1 VRLLWVVPRFGAEVV
16 GGAEILVRGLVKR
29 AMPRGWT
36 SEVATTCAL
45 DHFTWKNVLPAGPT
59 NDDDVIVHRFPV
71 GSRDARRYETL
82 HPQILAG
89 PTYAEELV
97 WLSSSVWSPELGRF
111 LERESGD
118 FDLTVFAPYFFW
130 TTVWG
135 AQVAP
140 ERSVLLPCLH
150 DEPYAR
156 LRTIRNLLAAVRG
169 CIFNSAAEQRLAER
183 LADGVRGGVVG
194 AGFDEPDQPA
204 TGGFARSRGLRPY
217 VVYAG
222 RLEEGK
228 RVDVLVD
235 YAVRYAAERKGAPKL
250 VLIGDGTYVPPPH
263 SRGVVVRVGFVSSEE
278 RRAAYAEALALV
290 SASRMESLSLV
301 LLEAWL
307 EGTPAVVAVGSDVMR
322 EHCERAGGGFL
333 FGSYERYREAI
344 DRLVDEP
351 ELGRTMGAAGRAY
364 VLERYSWPSVR
375 KRLEDVLTKLAA

>member
-1 VRLLWVVPRFGAEVV
+1 VRTLWVVPRFGTDVV
-16 GGAEILVRGLVKR
+16 GGAEILVRGLVHR
-29 AMPRGWT
+29 AMPRGWS

-45 DHFTWKNVLPAGPT
+45 DHFSWKNVLPAGEAR
-59 NDDDVIVHRFPV
+59 DDGVTVHRFPV
-71 GSRDARRYETL
+71 GPRDARRYETL
-82 HPQILAG
+82 HRRIMDG
-89 PTYAEELV
+89 PTYTEELE
-97 WLSSSVWSPELGRF
+97 WLSNSVWSPELMRF
-111 LERESGD
+111 LERDGQRY
-118 FDLTVFAPYFFW
+118 DLTVFAPYFFG

-156 LRTIRNLLAAVRG
+156 LQTIRRLLAAVRG

-183 LADGVRGGVVG
+183 LSRGVRGGIVG
-194 AGFDEPDQPA
+194 AGFDEPEQPPP
-204 TGGFARSRGLRPY
+204 GGFARSRGLGPY

-235 YAVRYAAERKGAPKL
+235 YAVRYAQERSRAPKL
-250 VLIGDGTYVPPPH
+250 VLIGDGTYLPPPH
-263 SRGVVVRVGFVSSEE
+263 SRGLVVRVGFVSPQE

-290 SASRMESLSLV
+290 SASRLESLSLV

-307 EGTPAVVAVGSDVMR
+307 EGTPAVVGVGSDVMR
-322 EHCERAGGGFL
+322 EHCERSGGGFL

-351 ELGRTMGAAGRAY
+351 ELRREMGAAGRAY
-364 VLERYSWPSVR
+364 VLEHYSWPSVR
-375 KRLEDVLTKLAA
+375 QRLHDVLTELAA

>member
-1 VRLLWVVPRFGAEVV
+1 VRILWVVPRFGPDVV
-16 GGAEILVRGLVKR
+16 GGAEILVRGLVQR
-29 AMPRGWT
+29 AMPRGWS

-45 DHFTWKNVLPAGPT
+45 DHFSWRNVLPAGT
-59 NDDDVIVHRFPV
+59 TRDDGVIVHRFPV
-71 GSRDARRYETL
+71 GPRDGRRYETL
-82 HPQILAG
+82 HERILDG
-89 PTYAEELV
+89 PTYAEELE
-97 WLSSSVWSPELGRF
+97 WLSNSVWSPDLGRF
-111 LERESGD
+111 LERESRRY
-118 FDLTVFAPYFFW
+118 DLTVFAPYFFG

-156 LRTIRNLLAAVRG
+156 LRTIRGLLAAVRG
-169 CIFNSAAEQRLAER
+169 CVFNSASEQRLAER

-194 AGFDEPDQPA
+194 AGFDEPKQPPP
-204 TGGFARSRGLRPY
+204 GGFARRRGLGPY

-235 YAVRYAAERKGAPKL
+235 YAVRYAKERRPAPRL
-250 VLIGDGTYVPPPH
+250 VLIGEGTYMPPPH
-263 SRGVVVRVGFVSSEE
+263 SRGLVLTVGFVSPQE

-290 SASRMESLSLV
+290 SASRLESLSLA

-322 EHCERAGGGFL
+322 EHCERSGGGLL

-344 DRLVDEP
+344 DRLLDEP
-351 ELGRTMGAAGRAY
+351 ELRREMGAAGRAY
-364 VLERYSWPSVR
+364 VLEHYSWPSVR
-375 KRLEDVLTKLAA
+375 QRLEDVLTRLAA